1 MKNYYAAIKRETTVG
16 VVPSV
21 VTGAKKL
28 RLNAFTV
35 PELAQAIINDPEIR
49 SDGRTSMP
57 EFGTRSGATTLPS
70 ALRYTEHDDML
81 EAAMGSTWQIGVPG
95 VGIDRLTPAITEYT
109 HTLEVYETSLGVS
122 TLSKGAMVGGFRLRG
137 APDEAGLLEYPVMFI
152 DQEVRT
158 AGAAPFYTT
167 PTATTTGMMTAN
179 RAAITID
186 GSPVLD
192 LTGFDLSSLIPL
204 SLAKVV
210 GSNLSPKVYREN
222 MTLSGTLSA
231 LRSSAARQSA
241 YLANT
246 VFALVIVFSDV
257 VGNTMT
263 FTYPSLAFS
272 GHSLPLG
279 GDGPPVVSLPVVGG
293 VVGSAEMVMIDRNPF

>member
-1 MKNYYAAIKRETTVG
+1 MKNYYAAIKRETTPG

-21 VTGAKKL
+21 VTGAKRM
-28 RLNAFTV
+28 RLNAFTL
-35 PELAQAIINDPEIR
+35 PELAQALINDPEIR
-49 SDGRTSMP
+49 SDGKTSMP
-57 EFGTRSGATTLPS
+57 EFGTRGASGTLPS
-70 ALRYTEHDDML
+70 ALRFTEHDDML
-81 EAAMGSTWQIGVPG
+81 EAAMGSTWAT
-95 VGIDRLTPAITEYT
+95 DTLTPGITEYT
-109 HTLEVYETSLGVS
+109 HTLEVHETGLDAS
-122 TLSKGAMVGGFRLRG
+122 TLTKGAMVGGFRLRG
-137 APDEAGLLEYPVMFI
+137 APDEAGMLEYPIMGL

-167 PTATTTGMMTAN
+167 PAATTTGMMTAN

-192 LTGFDLSSLIPL
+192 LTGFDMSSLIPL

-231 LRSSAARQSA
+231 LRSSAARQQA

-257 VGNTMT
+257 IGNTMT
-263 FTYPSLAFS
+263 FTYPNLAFS
-272 GHSLPLG
+272 GFSLPLG
-279 GDGPPVVSLPVVGG
+279 GDGPPTVSLPVVGG
-293 VVGSAEMVMIDRNPF
+293 VVGTDEMVQIDRAAA